1 MRTPGGNDYN
11 LRLIRFPATIYG
23 ATVLLDDGTYD
34 VFINELLCDEAR
46 RKTLHHEIEHIDRG
60 HLYDDCRS
68 IITMECEARGE
79 SAPVEEERAPDEK
92 RLPDVLTQST
102 PGVIPLFYSLDHM
115 GHYVRAYC
123 EQLRREG
130 TLPPKTKKA
139 APDAIRA
146 GSGK

>member
-1 MRTPGGNDYN
+1 VRTPGGNDYN

-68 IITMECEARGE
+68 IITLEHEAEG
-79 SAPVEEERAPDEK
+79 K

-102 PGVIPLFYSLDHM
+102 PGVIPIFYSLDHM
-115 GHYVRAYC
+115 THYARAYC

-130 TLPPKTKKA
+130 ALPPKTKKA